1 MSRASIQGEL
11 PEPLSARLRR
21 LLGRAYEPLSRIGL
35 LTPVLVIGLFAL
47 SPILIALI
55 TSFRISLPG
64 DPAVWSLDGWVE
76 AFSNPVMWEAVVNTF
91 VLAFMRVPL
100 AIVVGAIMA
109 WLLIRTNVV
118 GRGTIEFMFWIA
130 FFLPTLPMA
139 MAWVLLFDPGGGWV
153 NLFAKRV
160 LGASGPWFDI
170 YSYLG
175 ITWVHLTAS
184 TVPVMIILMGPAFRG
199 LDPAMEESA
208 RMSGASNATCFR
220 RIVLPLVSPAVITAS
235 IASLIRSLEAFEI
248 ELYLGVPA
256 GIRVYSTKMHELAI
270 YDPPRYAPSMALSVP
285 FVALLFL
292 LALLYQRYLRK
303 RQGGF
308 ATVTGKASAA
318 TVIDLGRWRGPASAL
333 CMAFAGIVVVVPTI
347 ALLMGS
353 FMGLFGVTNPGGGF
367 GFTLEHWREV
377 LNDDLFFASIVNTV
391 KLGLGAAAAGIL
403 IYSVVAYLIVRSKV
417 IGRNVLD
424 ILVWLP
430 WAIPGILLSLS
441 LLWMFLGTPFLAVL
455 YGSLLGLVFAMV
467 FKEMPIGINL
477 MKTGIMQIGPELEEA
492 ARMAGAN
499 WWQIYRR
506 VFFPLLA
513 PTATAVGMLVF
524 IACVK
529 DISTMVLLSTPE
541 TRPISILLLDYMT
554 NGLIE
559 SGAVIGVISTL
570 LTVGVAIIG
579 RTIGMGFK

>member
-1 MSRASIQGEL
+1 MQGGL
-11 PEPLSARLRR
+11 TARLAAPLNGKLRGFIGGVR
-21 LLGRAYEPLSRIGL
+21 EPMSRIGL
-35 LTPVLVIGLFAL
+35 LIPVLVIGLFAL
-47 SPILIALI
+47 SPILIAFV

-64 DPAVWSLDGWVE
+64 EPAEWGVSGWIE
-76 AFSNPVMWEAVVNTF
+76 AFSSPAMWEAVGNTF
-91 VLAFMRVPL
+91 VLALMRVPF
-100 AIVVGAIMA
+100 AVVFGAIMA

-118 GRGTIEFMFWIA
+118 ARRTIEFLFWIA

-139 MAWVLLFDPGGGWV
+139 MAWALLFDPGGGWA
-153 NLFAKRV
+153 NLFAKHA
-160 LGASGPWFDI
+160 LGATEPPFNI
-170 YSYLG
+170 YSYSG

-199 LDPAMEESA
+199 LDPALEESA
-208 RMSGASNATCFR
+208 RMSGASNSVCFR

-248 ELYLGVPA
+248 ELYLGIPA
-256 GIRVYSTKMHELAI
+256 GIRVYSTKMHEYAI

-308 ATVTGKASAA
+308 ATVTGKASASEP
-318 TVIDLGRWRGPASAL
+318 IDLGRWRGPASAL
-333 CMAFAGIVVVVPTI
+333 CMLCAGLVVVVPSVS
-347 ALLMGS
+347 LLLGS
-353 FMGLFGVTNPGGGF
+353 FMSLFGVTYPGGGF
-367 GFTLEHWREV
+367 GFTLEHWVTV
-377 LNDDLFFASIVNTV
+377 LQDSLFLASILHTV
-391 KLGLGAAAAGIL
+391 ELGLGAAAAGIL
-403 IYSVVAYLIVRSKV
+403 VYSVIAYLIIRSKV
-417 IGRNVLD
+417 AGRNALD

-430 WAIPGILLSLS
+430 WAIPGILLSLA
-441 LLWMFLGTPFLAVL
+441 LLWMYLGTPFLSVL
-455 YGSLLGLVFAMV
+455 YGSMLGLILAMV
-467 FKEMPIGINL
+467 FKEMPIGVNL

-499 WWQIYRR
+499 WWQTYWRL
-506 VFFPLLA
+506 FFPLLA

-559 SGAVIGVISTL
+559 SGAVVGVISTL
-570 LTVGVAIIG
+570 LTVGVAIVG
-579 RTIGMGFK
+579 RTIGMGLK